1 MKRVFK
7 MVAVILAIGSL
18 TSCYDFNREQER
30 LDRENDGMGIL
41 MKARYEKKARI
52 EEAKAKLES
61 AKLEAQTKQVRAY
74 ADAKAKQIEAEAKAK
89 AIKTISNSIQ
99 NNPDYIKYIM
109 VDGMYNHGKTIY
121 IPTEAGL
128 PIIERK

>member
-1 MKRVFK
+1 MKKTFK
-7 MVAVILAIGSL
+7 IVAVILAIGSL
-18 TSCYDFNREQER
+18 TSCYDFNRKQER
-30 LDRENDGMGIL
+30 LDRENEGKGIL
-41 MKARYEKKARI
+41 MKAKYEKQAKI
-52 EEAKAKLES
+52 EEAKANYES
-61 AKLEAQTKQVRAY
+61 AKLEAQTKQIRAESNS
-74 ADAKAKQIEAEAKAK
+74 KANAIEALAKAK
-89 AIKTISNSIQ
+89 AIKFVSDAIQ

>member
-1 MKRVFK
+1 MKKTFK
-7 MVAVILAIGSL
+7 IVAVILAIGSL
-18 TSCYDFNREQER
+18 TSCYDFNRQQER
-30 LDRENDGMGIL
+30 LDRENDGKGIL
-41 MKARYEKKARI
+41 MKARYEKQARI
-52 EEAKAKLES
+52 EEAKANYES
-61 AKLEAQTKQVRAY
+61 AKLEAQTKQIRAE
-74 ADAKAKQIEAEAKAK
+74 ANSKAKAIEALAKAK
-89 AIKTISNSIQ
+89 AIKFVSDAIQ